1 MNQEQVLALGHVVI
15 DHVRLADGTEL
26 APTLGGAGAYAAL
39 GQALVSPAVT
49 VLSGVGDDFP
59 AEIRH
64 DLVRAGV
71 DSRGLV
77 SLDSRTPRT
86 HIRYFDDGEREEAPA
101 FGLEHF
107 QSLDPALSMLPAGV
121 RPTAMYVFD
130 EINSVLLDEL
140 VALREETQASILW
153 EVHAAICSPAHE
165 QAVQKQAARVD
176 AVSLNR
182 AEATALFGADDLD
195 ACLPQLADLSKT
207 VLLRLGAEGA
217 AVIENG
223 TILRAVPPGGAVV
236 DPTGAGNSSSGAFA
250 ASWAIDGHR
259 SDIALRKAMAAS
271 ALTIRQIGP
280 PTVDDELRDEFDRI
294 AASIDVT
301 TTPLE
306 NGISL

>member
-15 DHVRLADGTEL
+15 DHVQLADGTEL
-26 APTLGGAGAYAAL
+26 APILGGAGAYAAL
-39 GQALVSPAVT
+39 GQALVSPSVA

-64 DLVRAGV
+64 DLARAGV
-71 DSRGLV
+71 DPRGLV

-86 HIRYFDDGEREEAPA
+86 RIQYFDDGEREEAPA
-101 FGLEHF
+101 LGLEHF
-107 QSLDPALSMLPAGV
+107 QRLDPALSMLPGGV
-121 RPTAMYVFD
+121 RTTAVYVFD
-130 EINSVLLDEL
+130 EVNPALFDEL

-153 EVHAAICSPAHE
+153 EVHAAICAPAHE
-165 QAVQKQAARVD
+165 QAVREQAARVD

-182 AEATALFGADDLD
+182 TEATALFGSDDLD
-195 ACLPQLADLSKT
+195 ACLPRLADLAAT

-223 TILRAVPPGGAVV
+223 TILRAVPPNGVV
-236 DPTGAGNSSSGAFA
+236 IDPTGAGNASSGAFA
-250 ASWAIDGHR
+250 ASWAIDDHR
-259 SDIALRKAMAAS
+259 SDVALRKAMAAS

-280 PTVDDELRDEFDRI
+280 PSVDDELRDEFDRL